1 MIDVL
6 SSQTPLRTSFK
17 IKLKGEPVTLATVRQ
32 AHRFITSLS
41 TVERMEFR
49 YLDDDAKDAL
59 ETAAENG
66 NLSYE
71 RVEGTI
77 RGSKAL

>member
-32 AHRFITSLS
+32 AYRFITSLS

-66 NLSYE
+66 NLGFE

>member
-1 MIDVL
+1 
-6 SSQTPLRTSFK
+6 
-17 IKLKGEPVTLATVRQ
+17 
-32 AHRFITSLS
+32 
-41 TVERMEFR
+41 MEFR